1 MRLIDADA
9 LKASVPETS
18 VDIFENCRNCKT
30 LMDWEV
36 KKLIDDAPTID
47 ALALLK
53 EQEAVEPKKQIE
65 ETEWIVCGHCNGHI
79 IHKWKFCPSCGR
91 SVKWDA

>member
-1 MRLIDADA
+1 MPDKEKIIWDLVHLVEIA
-9 LKASVPETS
+9 K
-18 VDIFENCRNCKT
+18 
-30 LMDWEV
+30 
-36 KKLIDDAPTID
+36 D

-53 EQEAVEPKKQIE
+53 EQDAVEPKKQIE

-91 SVKWDA
+91 QVKWDD